1 MKNKVFLIIF
11 FSIILN
17 NFSYS
22 NETNCNEFKKF
33 SINFMKC
40 KSNKIKNKSVSFG
53 KNLIEDTKDY
63 QKKEWYEEKEN
74 IKKLKKKV
82 LK

>member
-40 KSNKIKNKSVSFG
+40 KSNKIKNKSISFG

-63 QKKEWYEEKEN
+63 QKKEWNEEKEKVEK
-74 IKKLKKKV
+74 IKKKV

>member
-74 IKKLKKKV
+74 VKKLKKKV

>member
-74 IKKLKKKV
+74 VKKLKKRF
-82 LK
+82 

>member
-40 KSNKIKNKSVSFG
+40 KSNKITNKSISFG

-63 QKKEWYEEKEN
+63 QKKEWNEEKEKVEK
-74 IKKLKKKV
+74 IKKKV

>member
-63 QKKEWYEEKEN
+63 QKKEWNEEKEN
-74 IKKLKKKV
+74 IEKIKKKV

>member
-1 MKNKVFLIIF
+1 MKNKIFLIIF
-11 FSIILN
+11 FSIILS

-63 QKKEWYEEKEN
+63 QKKKWNEEKDNVEK
-74 IKKLKKKV
+74 IKKKV

>member
-1 MKNKVFLIIF
+1 MKNKIFLIIF

-40 KSNKIKNKSVSFG
+40 KSNKIKNKSISFG

-63 QKKEWYEEKEN
+63 QKKEWNEEKEKVEK
-74 IKKLKKKV
+74 IKKKV

>member
-40 KSNKIKNKSVSFG
+40 KSNKIKNRSVSFG

-74 IKKLKKKV
+74 FKKLKKKV